1 MIDRKIHACL
11 VHNTTNEEQERNEE
25 SSNEER
31 NEANKERRTD
41 ADCLWGCLRI
51 ASLHELLFS
60 LIERWCV
67 YAEMA
72 LASFN
77 L

>member
-25 SSNEER
+25 RSNEDR
-31 NEANKERRTD
+31 NEANRERRTD
-41 ADCLWGCLRI
+41 AYCLWGRLRR
-51 ASLHELLFS
+51 AALRELLFS

-67 YAEMA
+67 YTEIA